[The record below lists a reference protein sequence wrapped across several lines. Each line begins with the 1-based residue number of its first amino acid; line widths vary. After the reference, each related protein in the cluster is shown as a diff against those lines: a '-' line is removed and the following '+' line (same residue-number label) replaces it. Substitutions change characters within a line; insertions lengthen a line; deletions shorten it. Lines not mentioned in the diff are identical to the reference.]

1 MMKDRNA
8 ELGQRFKKIDLQPA
22 LRKGFS
28 SLYGYTCS
36 ADGIIHALF
45 EESAEAPIGA
55 ERDAYLLGV
64 GYNAQRKQVRLIVA

>member
-8 ELGQRFKKIDLQPA
+8 EPVQRFKKIDLRPA

-36 ADGIIHALF
+36 AHGIIHALL
-45 EESAEAPIGA
+45 EEAAEAPTGV
-55 ERDAYLLGV
+55 ERDGYLLGV
-64 GYNAQRKQVRLIVA
+64 GYDAQRKQFRLIVA